1 MGIISKSSNIDGV
14 CGKVKGNVYTTVGV
28 TVPGKIVHWIKSFK
42 ATEIEDCLR
51 DWQIMNKQ
59 ILTFNVTDFFLKK
72 MPYETEIDIWYDT
85 YYMEVISMNG
95 NQLVTFIW
103 FIYKSKTDF

>member
-1 MGIISKSSNIDGV
+1 MIKKNFNFQQGCLGDSGGPIIWEDKKDEKRAYLMGIISKSSNIDGV

-51 DWQIMNKQ
+51 D
-59 ILTFNVTDFFLKK
+59 
-72 MPYETEIDIWYDT
+72 
-85 YYMEVISMNG
+85 
-95 NQLVTFIW
+95 
-103 FIYKSKTDF
+103 